1 MQDGSVKPSKNT
13 NVSMITLELV
23 RWQADRIEQA
33 LAAQMRMCDAVINKS
48 REVEIR
54 RAEYEAVREIVMEA
68 IFNE

>member
-1 MQDGSVKPSKNT
+1 
-13 NVSMITLELV
+13 MITLELV

-33 LAAQMRMCDAVINKS
+33 LAAQMRMCDGVINKS

-68 IFNE
+68 ILNE